1 MITMEDKL
9 KEMQKEVDELY
20 AKEGLT
26 DEVLNK
32 QVIINSFRHDE
43 DIPDKE
49 DSVYE
54 GFVQ

>member
-1 MITMEDKL
+1 MEDKL